1 MNLTMEDPESSSCPP
16 PSDWA
21 TLSALLKPGGKKK
34 RLYPGNVGHRIR
46 MLSRYVALGLVSG
59 FALLPESRILK
70 LLPRTLEFLPNNPG
84 AWEQAST
91 AYLTETTSFSSILRT
106 KATALEAEGH
116 VCPLVVSHQIFTVP
130 SGARVSLDSNFESS
144 GRLFI
149 WNIASCPSPQGL
161 ASLLPLLTCSSSC
174 SREPNCHLHR
184 KAPLHPFVY
193 NSTSSPS
200 SVLLHACCPS
210 FSRCPL
216 GDKDMCYPCSQCHVQ
231 RRHQKHLLKEGVNV
245 CARSSKWDLDASSGP
260 QTTVEYGGLWGR

>member
-1 MNLTMEDPESSSCPP
+1 M
-16 PSDWA
+16 
-21 TLSALLKPGGKKK
+21 
-34 RLYPGNVGHRIR
+34 GHRIR

-59 FALLPESRILK
+59 FALSPESRILK
-70 LLPRTLEFLPNNPG
+70 FLPRTLEFLPNNPG

-193 NSTSSPS
+193 NSTSFRS
-200 SVLLHACCPS
+200 SVLLRACCLS

-216 GDKDMCYPCSQCHVQ
+216 GDKDMCYPCPQCHVQ

-260 QTTVEYGGLWGR
+260 QTTVEYGGLWDR